1 MYKIRCQRYNFDRMR
16 LSTTNR
22 LIALLT
28 LIGFL
33 VGAFGPAVP
42 RAMASEHC
50 AMMVTSPAADDGQ
63 PAKGMMPICSER
75 LSCIIAV
82 ALPMPFE
89 PLAAHFAW
97 APVLYA
103 VPAKALSGLAVAPEV
118 SPPITRI

>member
-1 MYKIRCQRYNFDRMR
+1 MYKIPRQRYIFSRMR
-16 LSTTNR
+16 LSTKYR

-50 AMMVTSPAADDGQ
+50 AMMVTSPATNDGQ

-97 APVLYA
+97 VPVLYKA
-103 VPAKALSGLAVAPEV
+103 SSNALSGQAVVPEV